1 MANYVD
7 AVMPH
12 AKNLLDQVKLYEAK
26 YLEYIFQSHPLN
38 AVNLGLSFFIKTRN
52 YFSWTADST
61 G

>member
-52 YFSWTADST
+52 YFS
-61 G
+61 